1 MENQLVSWIVSL
13 ITGGVG
19 GNIAG
24 ALLKNL
30 SLGVLGN
37 TIAGLLG
44 GGFGRSDNRRP
55 VGRGGEF
62 RIAG

>member
-37 TIAGLLG
+37 TIAG
-44 GGFGRSDNRRP
+44 S
-55 VGRGGEF
+55 
-62 RIAG
+62 